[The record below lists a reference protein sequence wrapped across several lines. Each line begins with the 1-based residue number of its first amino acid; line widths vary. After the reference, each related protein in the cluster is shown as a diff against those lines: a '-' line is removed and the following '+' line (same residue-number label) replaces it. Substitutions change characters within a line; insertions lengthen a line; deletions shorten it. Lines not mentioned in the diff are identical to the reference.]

1 MSEATLS
8 PVEIKGGGKAANTK
22 QVALLA
28 VLGLALVVLL
38 VVQLPKLL
46 GGGSSEPAP
55 APAPAPAAG
64 APSAGPAIG
73 SAPEATTPAPPP
85 ARPRRNPFDGPR

>member
-8 PVEIKGGGKAANTK
+8 PVEIKGGGKTANTK
-22 QVALLA
+22 QIAMLA
-28 VLGLALVVLL
+28 VLGLALVILL
-38 VVQLPKLL
+38 LVQLPKLL

-55 APAPAPAAG
+55 APSPAAG
-64 APSAGPAIG
+64 TPSVGPAIG
-73 SAPEATTPAPPP
+73 SAPEATIPAPPP